1 MRLSFALC
9 RRNEFRI
16 EELNAKLLSAIIRNP
31 KSEMKITVYEKPTC
45 TTCRKLNKLFEEN
58 GVDYTKVNYFIDALS
73 EEKLR
78 ELLKKANLS
87 PFDVLRK
94 AEPVYKEL
102 KISEV
107 KDADKLIK
115 LIAHN
120 PSILQ
125 RPIVE
130 VGEKA
135 VLARPIENALEL
147 IKSAK

>member
-1 MRLSFALC
+1 
-9 RRNEFRI
+9 
-16 EELNAKLLSAIIRNP
+16 
-31 KSEMKITVYEKPTC
+31 MKQITVYEKPTC

-58 GVDYTKVNYFIDALS
+58 GIDYKKVNYFIEPLTV
-73 EEKLR
+73 EKLT
-78 ELLKKANLS
+78 ELLKKANIS
-87 PFDVLRK
+87 AFDVLRK

-102 KISEV
+102 SI
-107 KDADKLIK
+107 KDVSDEAELIK
-115 LIAHN
+115 LIVEN